1 MCILMKN
8 KSNNTNFIMTKISS
22 ISSEIRNRL
31 IQSNDSNNITVQHCI
46 TELENVITSSNK
58 FLSGNSCKG
67 MC

>member
-8 KSNNTNFIMTKISS
+8 NSNDTNFIMTNLNS
-22 ISSEIRNRL
+22 ISSNIRNRL

-58 FLSGNSCKG
+58 FLSGNSCNG